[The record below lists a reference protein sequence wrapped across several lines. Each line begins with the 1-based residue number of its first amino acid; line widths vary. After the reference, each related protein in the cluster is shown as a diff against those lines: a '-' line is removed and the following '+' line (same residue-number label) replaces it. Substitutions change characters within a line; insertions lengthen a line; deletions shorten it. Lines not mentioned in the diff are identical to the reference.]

1 MDAFVTL
8 KPKTSKIFIS
18 DLKTRATSSMPRLI
32 NSRGTEMQLSLYHQL
47 LSSMIHGTVDISRL
61 CGGLQLNADAV
72 FSDGFLA
79 EAGQSFSEAG
89 IISFD
94 VMLANNTLRVL

>member
-1 MDAFVTL
+1 
-8 KPKTSKIFIS
+8 
-18 DLKTRATSSMPRLI
+18 
-32 NSRGTEMQLSLYHQL
+32 MQLSLYHQL